1 MTALTEADL
10 LNRIDIELTSI
21 LAKFTAGETPIGALL
36 ATENAVLDTLILD
49 VGAAVGA
56 SLTADLAALN
66 TEADTMLTAS
76 A

>member
-1 MTALTEADL
+1 MTALGESEL
-10 LNRIDIELTSI
+10 LNRINIE
-21 LAKFTAGETPIGALL
+21 
-36 ATENAVLDTLILD
+36 LDTLLGKFLELD
-49 VGAAVGA
+49 SSLATLLVALTADTGSAVGA